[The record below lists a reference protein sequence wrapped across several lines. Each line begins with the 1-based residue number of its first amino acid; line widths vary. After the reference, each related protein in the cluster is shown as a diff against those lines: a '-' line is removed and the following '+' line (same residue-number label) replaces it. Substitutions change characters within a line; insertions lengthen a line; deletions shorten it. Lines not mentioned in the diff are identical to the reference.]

1 MLYPSSL
8 NLLGDW
14 LLPAI
19 FRSAQFSTYLDGG
32 VYRTFSWSPETCKH
46 AAIIAEANVLS
57 GQRNVHV
64 TVAECCGLHTLE
76 KRHVV
81 TMTDSS
87 NRWHL

>member
-19 FRSAQFSTYLDGG
+19 FRSAQFVLYLDRE
-32 VYRTFSWSPETCKH
+32 VYRTFACSPETCKH
-46 AAIIAEANVLS
+46 AAMMVEANVLS

>member
-19 FRSAQFSTYLDGG
+19 FRSAQFGTYLDRG
-32 VYRTFSWSPETCKH
+32 VYRTFACSPETCKH
-46 AAIIAEANVLS
+46 AAMMVEANVLS